1 MIPQPYVIEEKQLV
15 IKNRASGD
23 EEVFNTD
30 NMSYEEI
37 DKLVEERLKKFEG
50 RREVKKKEIVKAFS
64 DKSVAWEHVKSLTS
78 WENSKTLLPPPFGF

>member
-37 DKLVEERLKKFEG
+37 DKLVEEHLKKFER

-78 WENSKTLLPPPFGF
+78 WENSKTLLPPLFGF